1 MESRADD
8 GMDTS
13 GDLETYR
20 QTKMKEIE
28 GLEQRIWSIWE
39 ALDRLKDCD
48 DERIKGS
55 AEDMEREVDGIVDE
69 LGTARDAVSEARS
82 KGEMDGAY
90 PGRILWRIKKM
101 EGDIHLNISVSKLL
115 GFDGIRTGVSV
126 AGDSVPGGMEWQELD
141 SDFCTFWGYLSEVFN
156 RWDEYVIGKHMDF
169 PVAFVLRHYC
179 CSDWDDE
186 TGDEIHVHETYVLV
200 VPLGNNFFLMARSE
214 TDEELK
220 HFCSA
225 GCSDEEFNGDG
236 RPSLELL
243 YASKRE
249 LSGIDSSVFDEV
261 INKEYIDREGV
272 VRRYGGRIR
281 RHKVFFSDFY
291 FIIRDKYNPGGI
303 GTNVLEVLI
312 GGVGQPYFA
321 QMIRDMKGFVSTVD
335 PFRP

>member
-20 QTKMKEIE
+20 QTKMKEME
-28 GLEQRIWSIWE
+28 GLEQEIQSSRE

-48 DERIKGS
+48 DERIRGMV
-55 AEDMEREVDGIVDE
+55 EDMEREVDEVVDE
-69 LGTARDAVSEARS
+69 LATARDAVSEARS

-90 PGRILWRIKKM
+90 PGGILWRIEKI

-115 GFDGIRTGVSV
+115 GFDGISTEVSV
-126 AGDSVPGGMEWQELD
+126 AGDSVPGDMEWQELD
-141 SDFCTFWGYLSEVFN
+141 SDLCSFEEYLSGVFD

-179 CSDWDDE
+179 CSDDW
-186 TGDEIHVHETYVLV
+186 GCVHEIYILV
-200 VPLGNNFFLMARSE
+200 VPLGNNFFLMARGG

-236 RPSLELL
+236 GPSLELL

-261 INKEYIDREGV
+261 INKEYIDGEGV

-281 RHKVFFSDFY
+281 RHRAFFSSFEL
-291 FIIRDKYNPGGI
+291 IIMKEYNPGGNY
-303 GTNVLEVLI
+303 TSVREVLI
-312 GGVGQPYFA
+312 GRVGQPYFA

>member
-28 GLEQRIWSIWE
+28 GLEQRVQSSRE

-82 KGEMDGAY
+82 KGEMDDAY
-90 PGRILWRIKKM
+90 PGRIPWRIENM

-115 GFDGIRTGVSV
+115 GFDGIGTGVSV

-141 SDFCTFWGYLSEVFN
+141 SDFCSFGYLSEVFD
-156 RWDEYVIGKHMDF
+156 RWDSCVIGKHMDF

-186 TGDEIHVHETYVLV
+186 TGDEIYVHETYVLV
-200 VPLGNNFFLMARSE
+200 VPLGNNFFLMARGR

-261 INKEYIDREGV
+261 INKEYIDGEGV

-281 RHKVFFSDFY
+281 RHRAFFSDFY
-291 FIIRDKYNPGGI
+291 FIIIDKYNPGGI
-303 GTNVLEVLI
+303 GTSVREVLI
-312 GGVGQPYFA
+312 GRVGQPYFA

>member
-1 MESRADD
+1 MTR
-8 GMDTS
+8 
-13 GDLETYR
+13 
-20 QTKMKEIE
+20 
-28 GLEQRIWSIWE
+28 GLG
-39 ALDRLKDCD
+39 L
-48 DERIKGS
+48 
-55 AEDMEREVDGIVDE
+55 AEDIEREVDGIVDE
-69 LGTARDAVSEARS
+69 LATARDAVSEARS
-82 KGEMDGAY
+82 KGEMDDVY
-90 PGRILWRIKKM
+90 LVEFLCKIEKM
-101 EGDIHLNISVSKLL
+101 EGDIELSRSVSKLL

-126 AGDSVPGGMEWQELD
+126 AGDSVPGDMEWQELD
-141 SDFCTFWGYLSEVFN
+141 SDLCSFEEYLSEVFD
-156 RWDEYVIGKHMDF
+156 RWDSCVIKKHMDF
-169 PVAFVLRHYC
+169 PVAFVLHHRCYLDC
-179 CSDWDDE
+179 NYVDE
-186 TGDEIHVHETYVLV
+186 TYILV

-236 RPSLELL
+236 GLSLELL

>member
-20 QTKMKEIE
+20 QTKMKEME
-28 GLEQRIWSIWE
+28 GLEQRIQSSRE
-39 ALDRLKDCD
+39 ALDRLKDCN
-48 DERIKGS
+48 DERIRGM
-55 AEDMEREVDGIVDE
+55 AEDMEREIDGIVDE
-69 LGTARDAVSEARS
+69 LVASRDGVSEARS
-82 KGEMDGAY
+82 KGEIDDAY
-90 PGRILWRIKKM
+90 CGRIVYRIEKM
-101 EGDIHLNISVSKLL
+101 EGDIELSRSVSKLL

-156 RWDEYVIGKHMDF
+156 RWDEYVIGKYMDF

-186 TGDEIHVHETYVLV
+186 TGDEIYVHETYVLV
-200 VPLGNNFFLMARSE
+200 VPLGNNFFLMARGR

-261 INKEYIDREGV
+261 INKEYADGGRDEVLERVGKSAAAV
-272 VRRYGGRIR
+272 GRKYGG
-281 RHKVFFSDFY
+281 
-291 FIIRDKYNPGGI
+291 G
-303 GTNVLEVLI
+303 
-312 GGVGQPYFA
+312 
-321 QMIRDMKGFVSTVD
+321 
-335 PFRP
+335 

>member
-28 GLEQRIWSIWE
+28 GLEQRVRSIWE

-55 AEDMEREVDGIVDE
+55 AEDMEREVDGIFDE

-82 KGEMDGAY
+82 KGEMDDVY
-90 PGRILWRIKKM
+90 LVEFLCRIEKM
-101 EGDIHLNISVSKLL
+101 EGDMQLNTSISKLL
-115 GFDGIRTGVSV
+115 GFDGIGGGVSV
-126 AGDSVPGGMEWQELD
+126 AGDCVPTGGMEWQELD
-141 SDFCTFWGYLSEVFN
+141 RDLCSFGYLSEMFD
-156 RWDEYVIGKHMDF
+156 RWDECVIKKRMDF
-169 PVAFVLRHYC
+169 PLAFVLRHYC
-179 CSDWDDE
+179 CLDDW
-186 TGDEIHVHETYVLV
+186 GCVHEIYILV
-200 VPLGNNFFLMARSE
+200 VPLGNNFFLMARGG

-236 RPSLELL
+236 GPSLELL

-261 INKEYIDREGV
+261 INKEYIDGEGV

-281 RHKVFFSDFY
+281 RHRAFFSSFEL
-291 FIIRDKYNPGGI
+291 IIMKEYNPGGNY
-303 GTNVLEVLI
+303 TSVREVLI
-312 GGVGQPYFA
+312 GRVGQPYFA